1 MPKRGLL
8 SNFRLIV
15 LEGEIKPEVPAN
27 IYLFICLMDDGNWPN
42 MTFRSMTY
50 FNAYVGMKS
59 MMTCINLRID

>member
-15 LEGEIKPEVPAN
+15 PEGEIEPEVPAN